1 MEYGRYRILHPL
13 GQGGMATVYLAEDPL
28 LQRLVA
34 IKVIQAHLS
43 SNSSLMDRF
52 TVEAK
57 TIAALRHVNIVEVF
71 DFGIQDDQQFLVME
85 YIDGQNLQA
94 LCAALAGRPMAN
106 TVAAAIIC
114 QAAEG
119 LTSAEKNGVV
129 HRDIK
134 PENLMFNSE
143 GQLKIADFGIA
154 HIADEQS
161 RTQTGAVLGS
171 PNFMSPE
178 QIEGLRPT
186 NKTDLFSLGGVL
198 YYCLAGRMPFTGPSI
213 PVTMRNICDKPHP
226 PILEANPQADHFL
239 VRLADYLLQKQPEN
253 RAESARWL
261 ANQLRAYLG
270 QQGIVDV
277 AEHCRAFI
285 ATLGLG
291 QNQTLAGPGSGSRSG
306 SGIRTGGKSSLVPS
320 LGAPSNVIKAGSTFS
335 GIGDPTQSRSM
346 AGQDEFNTQAT
357 TGALGPSSRNPLVWV
372 GALLCVC
379 VLVLAGAIYWSRRGG
394 DLPVL
399 GNTDR
404 TEGRTAGNTLKN
416 HPNPASGGGA
426 ATGGGGSATQA
437 TSTGTTQ
444 LAVNTTNTTTPGQGN
459 DPSPNLNNSTTGSTG
474 SALAG
479 NTKYLERERER
490 ERELERQRRERERRE
505 RERLERERL
514 DRERRERERLATTKT
529 PGTTSPAEATGYILV
544 KSAPPF
550 AALTVNGKPQGETP
564 MNAYLEV
571 PVGKCHIEI
580 VHRLSPPFDT
590 VLTITPGFRREY
602 KFKLD
607 R

>member
-1 MEYGRYRILHPL
+1 
-13 GQGGMATVYLAEDPL
+13 MATVYLAEDPL

-43 SNSSLMDRF
+43 ANSSLMDRF

-57 TIAALRHVNIVEVF
+57 TIASLRHVNIVEVF
-71 DFGIQDDQQFLVME
+71 DFGVQDDQQYLVME

-94 LCAALAGRPMAN
+94 MCAALTGKAMDN

-119 LTSAEKNGVV
+119 LTSAERHGVV

-134 PENLMFNSE
+134 PENLMFNSD

-186 NKTDLFSLGGVL
+186 NKTDLFSLGGVF
-198 YYCLAGRMPFTGPSI
+198 YYCLTGKMPFTGPSI
-213 PVTMRNICDKPHP
+213 PVTMRNICERPHP
-226 PILEANPQADHFL
+226 SILEINPGADPFL
-239 VRLADYLLQKQPEN
+239 VKLTDLLLQKVPEN
-253 RAESARWL
+253 RAENARWL

-270 QQGIVDV
+270 QQNIVDV
-277 AEHCRAFI
+277 ADHCKSFI
-285 ATLGLG
+285 GTLGLG
-291 QNQTLAGPGSGSRSG
+291 QNQTIAGPASGSRA
-306 SGIRTGGKSSLVPS
+306 GIKPTRGTGGSSVAGLPS
-320 LGAPSNVIKAGSTFS
+320 QVIRGGQTMATGNST
-335 GIGDPTQSRSM
+335 QNRSM
-346 AGQDEFNTQAT
+346 AGESQFNTHAT
-357 TGALGPSSRNPLVWV
+357 TGAMGPSSRSPLVWV
-372 GALLCVC
+372 GALISVC
-379 VLVLAGAIYWSRRGG
+379 LLVLAGAILWSR
-394 DLPVL
+394 
-399 GNTDR
+399 
-404 TEGRTAGNTLKN
+404 
-416 HPNPASGGGA
+416 
-426 ATGGGGSATQA
+426 QA
-437 TSTGTTQ
+437 KDTGTTVAETTKRPPEKTAGILGANSNPNPTPAANPAPQ
-444 LAVNTTNTTTPGQGN
+444 PTVTATATATATPDPGATLASTTPVARPVPDRRTVEVPARRPVSRPERTPVN
-459 DPSPNLNNSTTGSTG
+459 RPPKPPENLAEPPKVPEPSEQTGF
-474 SALAG
+474 
-479 NTKYLERERER
+479 
-490 ERELERQRRERERRE
+490 
-505 RERLERERL
+505 
-514 DRERRERERLATTKT
+514 
-529 PGTTSPAEATGYILV
+529 ILI

-550 AALTVNGKPQGETP
+550 AALTINGKPQGETP
-564 MNAYLEV
+564 MNAFLEV

-590 VLTITPGFRREY
+590 VLNVTPGFRREY

>member
-71 DFGIQDDQQFLVME
+71 DFGVQDDQQFLVME

-94 LCAALAGRPMAN
+94 LCAALAGRPMAG
-106 TVAAAIIC
+106 TVAAAIAC

-119 LTSAEKNGVV
+119 LTSAERHGVV

-186 NKTDLFSLGGVL
+186 HKTDLFSLGGVL
-198 YYCLAGRMPFTGPSI
+198 YYCLAGKMPFTGPSI
-213 PVTMRNICDKPHP
+213 PVTMRNICDRPHP
-226 PILEANPQADHFL
+226 PIPEINPQADPFL
-239 VRLADYLLQKQPEN
+239 VRITDYLLQKQPEN

-285 ATLGLG
+285 GTLGLG
-291 QNQTLAGPGSGSRSG
+291 QNQTLAGPGSGTGSRPG
-306 SGIRTGGKSSLVPS
+306 GKTGGKSSLGAS
-320 LGAPSNVIKAGSTFS
+320 LGAPSHVLKAGPTLSGVGDST
-335 GIGDPTQSRSM
+335 PSRSL
-346 AGQDEFNTQAT
+346 ADQDLFPTQAT
-357 TGALGPSSRNPLVWV
+357 TGAMGPSSRSPLVWV
-372 GALLCVC
+372 GALLSVC
-379 VLVLAGAIYWSRRGG
+379 VLVLAGAILWSRRGA
-394 DLPVL
+394 DTPPVV
-399 GNTDR
+399 
-404 TEGRTAGNTLKN
+404 RTAERTPDKLPGNTLKN
-416 HPNPASGGGA
+416 TPASQQGTPA
-426 ATGGGGSATQA
+426 SATNPTPAGTGA
-437 TSTGTTQ
+437 TTGTTTGPTAAGAMGTT
-444 LAVNTTNTTTPGQGN
+444 LAAQTDPDAATSSRTPATAASALRREAGSGTRHATGTAGASQAGATGRHRERPLPERN
-459 DPSPNLNNSTTGSTG
+459 AGALKPPSDPSP
-474 SALAG
+474 
-479 NTKYLERERER
+479 
-490 ERELERQRRERERRE
+490 
-505 RERLERERL
+505 
-514 DRERRERERLATTKT
+514 T
-529 PGTTSPAEATGYILV
+529 PPPVEATGFILI

-571 PVGKCHIEI
+571 PVGKCQIEI

>member
-1 MEYGRYRILHPL
+1 MEYGRYRILSQL

-43 SNSSLMDRF
+43 SNSGLMERF

-57 TIAALRHVNIVEVF
+57 TIASLRHINIVEVF

-94 LCAALAGRPMAN
+94 ICGALLGRSMPN

-119 LTSAEKNGVV
+119 LTSAEKHGVV

-143 GQLKIADFGIA
+143 GTLKIADFGIA
-154 HIADEQS
+154 HIADEGS

-186 NKTDLFSLGGVL
+186 NKTDIFSLGGVF
-198 YYCLAGRMPFTGPSI
+198 YYILTGKLPFTGPSI
-213 PVTMRNICDKPHP
+213 PVTMRNICERPHP
-226 PILEANPQADHFL
+226 PIVESNPQADPFL
-239 VRLADYLLQKQPEN
+239 IKLVDVLLQKRPEA
-253 RAESARWL
+253 RGDGARWL

-270 QQGIVDV
+270 SQGIVDIV
-277 AEHCRAFI
+277 DYVKTFI
-285 ATLGLG
+285 QSLGLVG
-291 QNQTLAGPGSGSRSG
+291 GGHTLVEGGLTKQTLRPTRSG
-306 SGIRTGGKSSLVPS
+306 GSSVGGFPPSQLIKGGATPTG
-320 LGAPSNVIKAGSTFS
+320 SNTY
-335 GIGDPTQSRSM
+335 SRSM
-346 AGQDEFNTQAT
+346 ADPAEFQTQAT
-357 TGALGPSSRNPLVWV
+357 TGAMGPSSRSPLVWIGV
-372 GALLCVC
+372 LLSLC
-379 VLVLAGAIYWSRRGG
+379 VLVLAGAIIWSRMPHDDTSLKTASVKHTTKGVTPT
-394 DLPVL
+394 PV
-399 GNTDR
+399 TP
-404 TEGRTAGNTLKN
+404 TKVPE
-416 HPNPASGGGA
+416 
-426 ATGGGGSATQA
+426 
-437 TSTGTTQ
+437 
-444 LAVNTTNTTTPGQGN
+444 TTNPV
-459 DPSPNLNNSTTGSTG
+459 PSTTGNPTAFTSDTQPVNPIPTPQSHIGTMEPANPVHYGGKVPVRPRHTG
-474 SALAG
+474 
-479 NTKYLERERER
+479 RENI
-490 ERELERQRRERERRE
+490 ELHHTV
-505 RERLERERL
+505 
-514 DRERRERERLATTKT
+514 ATHN
-529 PGTTSPAEATGYILV
+529 PEPRPVPAPAPVHEPEAAQTGFVLI

-550 AALTVNGKPQGETP
+550 AALTINGKPQGETP

-590 VLTITPGFRREY
+590 TIMVSPGFRREF

>member
-1 MEYGRYRILHPL
+1 MEYGRYRILNQL

-57 TIAALRHVNIVEVF
+57 TIASLRHINIVEVF

-94 LCAALAGRPMAN
+94 ICAALQGRPMAN

-119 LTSAEKNGVV
+119 LTSAEKHGVV

-154 HIADEQS
+154 HIADEGS

-178 QIEGLRPT
+178 QIEGVKPT
-186 NKTDLFSLGGVL
+186 NKTDIFSLGGVF
-198 YYCLAGRMPFTGPSI
+198 YYCLTAKMPFTGPSI
-213 PVTMRNICDKPHP
+213 PVTMRNICERPHP
-226 PILEANPQADHFL
+226 AILDINPQADPLL
-239 VRLADYLLQKQPEN
+239 VRLVDTLLQKAPEN
-253 RAESARWL
+253 RGDGARWL
-261 ANQLRAYLG
+261 ANHLRAYLNTHG
-270 QQGIVDV
+270 VVDIVEHVKTFVNSLGIVGGGQTI
-277 AEHCRAFI
+277 AE
-285 ATLGLG
+285 G
-291 QNQTLAGPGSGSRSG
+291 GSGSKPNMRPARNSG
-306 SGIRTGGKSSLVPS
+306 SSVGGFPQSSIIKTG
-320 LGAPSNVIKAGSTFS
+320 ATMS
-335 GIGDPTQSRSM
+335 GGNNTLSRSL
-346 AGQDEFNTQAT
+346 ANSADFQTQAT
-357 TGALGPSSRNPLVWV
+357 TGAMGPSSRSPVVWI
-372 GALLCVC
+372 GALLSIC
-379 VLVLAGAIYWSRRGG
+379 VLVLAGAIVWSRL
-394 DLPVL
+394 DH
-399 GNTDR
+399 TDNPPPIH
-404 TEGRTAGNTLKN
+404 TAGFK
-416 HPNPASGGGA
+416 HPPNPANPTPNPGPGTAVPANGGTVATINGLPA
-426 ATGGGGSATQA
+426 GGNGNPNGTGTPTPQPNRGDDRPIGNVNTGGTGGKTGAGSAGTIERPHPIPHPAPHPAPHHPEPLPVPQPEA
-437 TSTGTTQ
+437 AQTGFV
-444 LAVNTTNTTTPGQGN
+444 L
-459 DPSPNLNNSTTGSTG
+459 
-474 SALAG
+474 
-479 NTKYLERERER
+479 
-490 ERELERQRRERERRE
+490 
-505 RERLERERL
+505 
-514 DRERRERERLATTKT
+514 
-529 PGTTSPAEATGYILV
+529 I

-550 AALTVNGKPQGETP
+550 AALTINGKPQGETP

-571 PVGKCHIEI
+571 PVGNCHVEI

-590 VLTITPGFRREY
+590 VIKVTPGYRREF

>member
-1 MEYGRYRILHPL
+1 MCFPAQKRVRQWNPNFSLSIMEYGRYRILNQL

-57 TIAALRHVNIVEVF
+57 TIASLRHINIVEVF

-94 LCAALAGRPMAN
+94 ICAALQGKPMSN

-119 LTSAEKNGVV
+119 LTSAEKHGVV

-154 HIADEQS
+154 HIADEGS

-178 QIEGLRPT
+178 QIEGVKPT
-186 NKTDLFSLGGVL
+186 NKTDIFSLGGVF
-198 YYCLAGRMPFTGPSI
+198 YYCLTAKMPFTGPSI
-213 PVTMRNICDKPHP
+213 PVTMRNICERPHP
-226 PILEANPQADHFL
+226 SILEISPTADPIL
-239 VRLADYLLQKQPEN
+239 VRLVDTLLQKAPEN
-253 RAESARWL
+253 RGDGARWL
-261 ANQLRAYLG
+261 ANQLRAYLNTHG
-270 QQGIVDV
+270 VVDIVDHVKIFVNALGIVGGGQTI
-277 AEHCRAFI
+277 AEGGRI
-285 ATLGLG
+285 TKQTMKPTRNSGGSSLGG
-291 QNQTLAGPGSGSRSG
+291 FPQSSIIKSGS
-306 SGIRTGGKSSLVPS
+306 TMGG
-320 LGAPSNVIKAGSTFS
+320 NNTM
-335 GIGDPTQSRSM
+335 SRSM
-346 AGQDEFNTQAT
+346 ANSADFTQAT
-357 TGALGPSSRNPLVWV
+357 TGAMGPSSRSPVVWI
-372 GALLCVC
+372 GALLSLC
-379 VLVLAGAIYWSRRGG
+379 VLVLAGAIIWTRLDHGETPAQVVKIPVKQPVKLPPKVDSTPTINGLAVGG
-394 DLPVL
+394 NGPGLPGDQSSGSDNQASKGNSGSL
-399 GNTDR
+399 GNFNS
-404 TEGRTAGNTLKN
+404 AG
-416 HPNPASGGGA
+416 
-426 ATGGGGSATQA
+426 TGSNGGSKFHGDGHTVSHPIPPTHHPVPHQPDPPQPKDPPPEAAQ
-437 TSTGTTQ
+437 TGFV
-444 LAVNTTNTTTPGQGN
+444 L
-459 DPSPNLNNSTTGSTG
+459 
-474 SALAG
+474 
-479 NTKYLERERER
+479 
-490 ERELERQRRERERRE
+490 
-505 RERLERERL
+505 
-514 DRERRERERLATTKT
+514 
-529 PGTTSPAEATGYILV
+529 I

-550 AALTVNGKPQGETP
+550 AALTINGKPQGETP

-571 PVGKCHIEI
+571 PVGPCHVEI

-590 VLTITPGFRREY
+590 IIKVTPGFRREF

>member
-1 MEYGRYRILHPL
+1 MEYGRYRILSQL

-43 SNSSLMDRF
+43 SNSGLMDRF

-57 TIAALRHVNIVEVF
+57 TIASLRHINIVEVF

-94 LCAALAGRPMAN
+94 ICAALQGRPMAN

-119 LTSAEKNGVV
+119 LTSAEKHGVV

-143 GQLKIADFGIA
+143 GTLKIADFGIA
-154 HIADEQS
+154 HIADEGS

-178 QIEGLRPT
+178 QIEGVRPT
-186 NKTDLFSLGGVL
+186 NQTDLFSLGGVF
-198 YYCLAGRMPFTGPSI
+198 YYMLTGRLPFTGPSI
-213 PVTMRNICDKPHP
+213 PVTMRNICERPHP
-226 PILEANPQADHFL
+226 PIVDANPQVEPFL
-239 VRLADYLLQKQPEN
+239 VSVVDALLQKNPEA
-253 RAESARWL
+253 RGGGARWL

-270 QQGIVDV
+270 SQGIVDIV
-277 AEHCRAFI
+277 DHVKGFI
-285 ATLGLG
+285 QSLGLAGGGHTLVESTG
-291 QNQTLAGPGSGSRSG
+291 QTKPTLRPTRPGGSTYGGLPPSQIIKPGAGTRGGMSGS
-306 SGIRTGGKSSLVPS
+306 
-320 LGAPSNVIKAGSTFS
+320 NTF
-335 GIGDPTQSRSM
+335 SRSM
-346 AGQDEFNTQAT
+346 ANPADFTQAT
-357 TGALGPSSRNPLVWV
+357 TGAMGPSSRSPIVWIGV
-372 GALLCVC
+372 LLSMC
-379 VLVLAGAIYWSRRGG
+379 VLVLAGAIIWSRIRPE
-394 DLPVL
+394 PVKPVII
-399 GNTDR
+399 
-404 TEGRTAGNTLKN
+404 AKKKN
-416 HPNPASGGGA
+416 ETVTIPPVTQPTVTNGTPQTTVPADGGGIPSQPIA
-426 ATGGGGSATQA
+426 PHPEYPENPVKNNQGLTTGGSLGTQSGTQGKTGGKGRIGQQA
-437 TSTGTTQ
+437 TVQGTKNPIHHPVPVNNPIDKQPVGNAAEPQTGF
-444 LAVNTTNTTTPGQGN
+444 V
-459 DPSPNLNNSTTGSTG
+459 
-474 SALAG
+474 
-479 NTKYLERERER
+479 
-490 ERELERQRRERERRE
+490 
-505 RERLERERL
+505 
-514 DRERRERERLATTKT
+514 
-529 PGTTSPAEATGYILV
+529 LV

-550 AALTVNGKPQGETP
+550 AALTINGKPQGETP
-564 MNAYLEV
+564 MNAFLEV

-590 VLTITPGFRREY
+590 VLNITPGFHREF

>member
-1 MEYGRYRILHPL
+1 MEYGRYRILSQL

-43 SNSSLMDRF
+43 SNSGLMDRF
-52 TVEAK
+52 NVEAK
-57 TIAALRHVNIVEVF
+57 TIASLRHINIVEVF
-71 DFGIQDDQQFLVME
+71 DFGTQDDQQFLVME

-94 LCAALAGRPMAN
+94 ICTALQGRPMPN

-119 LTSAEKNGVV
+119 LTSAEKHGVV

-143 GQLKIADFGIA
+143 GTLKIADFGIA
-154 HIADEQS
+154 HIADEGS

-186 NKTDLFSLGGVL
+186 NKTDLFSLGGVF
-198 YYCLAGRMPFTGPSI
+198 YYVLTSKLPFTGPSI
-213 PVTMRNICDKPHP
+213 PVTMRNICERPHP
-226 PILEANPQADHFL
+226 SVFDSNPQAEPFL
-239 VRLADYLLQKQPEN
+239 VKLVDLLLQKQPEA
-253 RAESARWL
+253 RGDGARWL

-270 QQGIVDV
+270 SQGIIDIVDHV
-277 AEHCRAFI
+277 KSFI
-285 ATLGLG
+285 QSLGIVGGGHTLVESTGLTKQTIRPTRGGSSVGGIPPSQIIRGAG
-291 QNQTLAGPGSGSRSG
+291 QSGSH
-306 SGIRTGGKSSLVPS
+306 TY
-320 LGAPSNVIKAGSTFS
+320 
-335 GIGDPTQSRSM
+335 SRSM
-346 AGQDEFNTQAT
+346 ADSAAFRTQAT
-357 TGALGPSSRNPLVWV
+357 TGAMGPSSRSPLVWIGV
-372 GALLCVC
+372 LLSLC
-379 VLVLAGAIYWSRRGG
+379 VLVLAGAIFWTRMPHPDANKGAGEKSKSALETPKTKVVTPVTPPKVT
-394 DLPVL
+394 DPSNPVATMAQDSQASSPEKLPAHPEKVPGPL
-399 GNTDR
+399 VGNTQN
-404 TEGRTAGNTLKN
+404 TPTHTTAWVRPHHLEPH
-416 HPNPASGGGA
+416 HPVSHLPPPQSHPAPV
-426 ATGGGGSATQA
+426 ATPPHDA
-437 TSTGTTQ
+437 
-444 LAVNTTNTTTPGQGN
+444 
-459 DPSPNLNNSTTGSTG
+459 
-474 SALAG
+474 
-479 NTKYLERERER
+479 
-490 ERELERQRRERERRE
+490 
-505 RERLERERL
+505 
-514 DRERRERERLATTKT
+514 
-529 PGTTSPAEATGYILV
+529 PAEPQTGFVLI

-550 AALTVNGKPQGETP
+550 AALTINGKPQGETP

-590 VLTITPGFRREY
+590 TLTVTPGFRREF

>member
-13 GQGGMATVYLAEDPL
+13 GQGGMATVHLAEDPL

-57 TIAALRHVNIVEVF
+57 TIASLRHVNIVEVF
-71 DFGIQDDQQFLVME
+71 DFGVQDDQQYLVME

-94 LCAALAGRPMAN
+94 MCAVLQGRPMDN
-106 TVAAAIIC
+106 SVAAAIIC

-119 LTSAEKNGVV
+119 LTSAEKHGVV

-186 NKTDLFSLGGVL
+186 HKTDLFSLGGVFF
-198 YYCLAGRMPFTGPSI
+198 YCLTGKLPFTGPSI

-226 PILEANPQADHFL
+226 SILDLNPGADPFL
-239 VRLADYLLQKQPEN
+239 VQLTDLLLQKQPEA

-261 ANQLRAYLG
+261 ANQLRAWLNH
-270 QQGIVDV
+270 QGVVDI
-277 AEHCRAFI
+277 ADHCKVFI
-285 ATLGLG
+285 GTLGLG
-291 QNQTLAGPGSGSRSG
+291 QNQTMVGDDGGSRTGLKPTKGSGSSLA
-306 SGIRTGGKSSLVPS
+306 GI
-320 LGAPSNVIKAGSTFS
+320 PSNVIKTGSTL
-335 GIGDPTQSRSM
+335 GAGLTQSRSL
-346 AGQDEFNTQAT
+346 AGPSQFNTQAT
-357 TGALGPSSRNPLVWV
+357 TGAMGPSSRSPLVWV
-372 GALLCVC
+372 GALLSLC
-379 VLVLAGAIYWSRRGG
+379 VLVLAGAILW
-394 DLPVL
+394 
-399 GNTDR
+399 T
-404 TEGRTAGNTLKN
+404 
-416 HPNPASGGGA
+416 
-426 ATGGGGSATQA
+426 
-437 TSTGTTQ
+437 
-444 LAVNTTNTTTPGQGN
+444 
-459 DPSPNLNNSTTGSTG
+459 
-474 SALAG
+474 
-479 NTKYLERERER
+479 
-490 ERELERQRRERERRE
+490 
-505 RERLERERL
+505 RL
-514 DRERRERERLATTKT
+514 DRGQGVDGAKVSSRLGADLAGAGQTKT
-529 PGTTSPAEATGYILV
+529 PITGTANSTQEAHPQTVQPITANPIQETHATTGNPTHLATQTGTSRPDPGNIRPEPTGTQTILPPRDKSGIKTVKSQALPPDPGSAIPPKVPEPAGQNGYILI

-550 AALTVNGKPQGETP
+550 AALTINGKPQGETP

-571 PVGKCHIEI
+571 PLGRCQIEI

-590 VLTITPGFRREY
+590 ILNITPGFRGEY